1 MDKPVLPALQKKF
14 TIGVEVPQGEREAF
28 MGMLDAFHSGG
39 TQYHEAVRARAADA
53 QQGLESLQHL
63 YQVAQGDHGACRHV
77 ARFLLGLYNG
87 TRYPFDLTDLR
98 CLDRELFEH
107 CMAVLRMT
115 TPPSRR
121 CTCTSTRAG
130 ESSSRWPR
138 IGMSA
143 TTQKTG
149 RSTPEMIKI

>member
-14 TIGVEVPQGEREAF
+14 TISVEVPEGEREAF

-87 TRYPFDLTDLR
+87 TRFPFDLTDLR

-107 CMAVLRMT
+107 CMAVLRMDYA
-115 TPPSRR
+115 PKQEVHSYFDKGGRR
-121 CTCTSTRAG
+121 FEQMAKDWNVRDHTKDGSVNA
-130 ESSSRWPR
+130 
-138 IGMSA
+138 
-143 TTQKTG
+143 
-149 RSTPEMIKI
+149 